1 MKRLFFFFFVHL
13 VESILAPLFKM
24 LEATFELFVP
34 IIVAEMID
42 TGVAGRDVSFL
53 VKRLILLL
61 VLAACGLAFSIT
73 AQYFSAK
80 VATDTAEMM
89 RNDLFRHMET
99 LSWHQIDSLGT
110 STLITRMTS
119 DINTVQNGVNMFLRL
134 FLRSPFVVFGAMF
147 MAFTVDSHTAMTF
160 VVVIPVLFLIVFA
173 VLLATMP
180 LYRKVQKQL
189 DAIMRTT
196 RENLLGVRVVRAF
209 NRQESEKSAFDSE
222 SDNLYD
228 RQIFVGKIS
237 ALLNPMTYV
246 VINLGIVAILWI
258 GGRQVNAGALTQG
271 KIIAQVNYMSQILV
285 ELIKLA
291 NLIIL
296 LSRAMASARRV
307 DDVFRIT
314 NNMQDGTQPFPS
326 VTGAVSAADQSADR
340 KTQAEIASTSD
351 LNAVHTD
358 KVNGASIDFRD
369 VVFRYE
375 KDAEPALTDITFH
388 ADAGSTIGIIGG
400 TGSGKSSIVNLIP
413 RFYDTE
419 SGSVMLNGTDVRQ
432 IRTDDLRSH
441 IGLVPQ
447 KAMLFH
453 GTLRDNMKWG
463 REDATDEEINEA
475 IDIAQARE
483 FVDSKGAGLD
493 LMIEQEGRNLS
504 GGQKQRLTIAR
515 AVVRKPDILIL
526 DDSASALDFATDAAL
541 RHAIRTRAGSCTVI
555 LVSQRVSTVRS
566 ADEILVMNDGKL
578 AGCGTHRELLNS
590 CPEYQDICAS
600 QMTPEEIARDREG
613 DV

>member
-1 MKRLFFFFFVHL
+1 MRAHL

-53 VKRLILLL
+53 VKRLLLLL

-80 VATDTAEMM
+80 VATDTAETM

-147 MAFTVDSHTAMTF
+147 MAFTVDSHTAM
-160 VVVIPVLFLIVFA
+160 
-173 VLLATMP
+173 
-180 LYRKVQKQL
+180 
-189 DAIMRTT
+189 
-196 RENLLGVRVVRAF
+196 
-209 NRQESEKSAFDSE
+209 
-222 SDNLYD
+222 
-228 RQIFVGKIS
+228 
-237 ALLNPMTYV
+237 
-246 VINLGIVAILWI
+246 
-258 GGRQVNAGALTQG
+258 
-271 KIIAQVNYMSQILV
+271 
-285 ELIKLA
+285 
-291 NLIIL
+291 
-296 LSRAMASARRV
+296 ASARRV

-314 NNMQDGTQPFPS
+314 NDMEDGSQPFPPAAAGVS
-326 VTGAVSAADQSADR
+326 V
-340 KTQAEIASTSD
+340 
-351 LNAVHTD
+351 
-358 KVNGASIDFRD
+358 DFHD

-419 SGSVMLNGTDVRQ
+419 SGSVILNGRDVWQ

-447 KAMLFH
+447 KAVLFH

-483 FVDSKGAGLD
+483 FVDSKGEGLD

-541 RHAIRTRAGSCTVI
+541 RHAIRTRAGNSTVI

-613 DV
+613 DD

>member
-1 MKRLFFFFFVHL
+1 MRAHL

-53 VKRLILLL
+53 VKRLLLLL

-80 VATDTAEMM
+80 VATDTAETM

-160 VVVIPVLFLIVFA
+160 VIVIPVLFLIVFA

-258 GGRQVNAGALTQG
+258 GGREVNTGALTQG

-314 NNMQDGTQPFPS
+314 NDMEDGSQPFPPAAAGVS
-326 VTGAVSAADQSADR
+326 V
-340 KTQAEIASTSD
+340 
-351 LNAVHTD
+351 
-358 KVNGASIDFRD
+358 DFHD

-419 SGSVMLNGTDVRQ
+419 SGSVILNGRDVRQ

-447 KAMLFH
+447 KAVLFH

-483 FVDSKGAGLD
+483 FVDSKGEGLD

-541 RHAIRTRAGSCTVI
+541 RHAIRTRAGNSTVI

-613 DV
+613 DD

>member
-1 MKRLFFFFFVHL
+1 MKRLFSYMKVHL
-13 VESILAPLFKM
+13 LESVLAPLFKM

-34 IIVAEMID
+34 IIVADMID
-42 TGVAGRDVSFL
+42 KGVADRDVHYL
-53 VKRLILLL
+53 VQRCILLL

-80 VATDTAEMM
+80 VATHTAQMM
-89 RNDLFRHMET
+89 RDDLFAHIET
-99 LSWHQIDSLGT
+99 LSWRQIDSLGT

-134 FLRSPFVVFGAMF
+134 FLRSPFVVFGAMI
-147 MAFTVDSHTAMTF
+147 MAFTVDSRTAMPF
-160 VVVIPVLFLIVFA
+160 VVAIPVLFLIVFA
-173 VLLATMP
+173 ILLVTMP

-189 DAIMRTT
+189 DTIMRTT

-209 NRQESEKSAFDSE
+209 NRQESEKQAFDSE
-222 SDNLYD
+222 SAGLYD

-237 ALLNPMTYV
+237 ALLNPLTYV

-258 GGRQVNAGALTQG
+258 GAGQVYTGSLTQG

-307 DDVFRIT
+307 DDVFKIT
-314 NNMQDGTQPFPS
+314 NDRTDGTEAFP
-326 VTGAVSAADQSADR
+326 VTG
-340 KTQAEIASTSD
+340 
-351 LNAVHTD
+351 
-358 KVNGASIDFRD
+358 NGGATIDFD
-369 VVFRYE
+369 NVLFRYE
-375 KDAEPALTDITFH
+375 ETAEPALSGITFH

-413 RFYDTE
+413 RFYDVE
-419 SGSVMLNGTDVRQ
+419 SGSVRLNGKDVRE
-432 IRTDDLRSH
+432 IRERDLRSH

-447 KAMLFH
+447 KAVLFH

-463 REDATDEEINEA
+463 REDATDSDINEA

-483 FVDSKGAGLD
+483 FVDSKGDGLD

-541 RHAIRTRAGSCTVI
+541 RKAIRSQSGSRTVI

-566 ADEILVMNDGKL
+566 ADQILVMDDGRL
-578 AGCGTHRELLNS
+578 AGCGTHRELLNT
-590 CPEYQDICAS
+590 CREYQEICAS
-600 QMTPEEIARDREG
+600 QMTPEEIQRDRAAG
-613 DV
+613 VS

>member
-1 MKRLFFFFFVHL
+1 MRAHL

-53 VKRLILLL
+53 VKRLLLLL

-80 VATDTAEMM
+80 VATDTAETM

-160 VVVIPVLFLIVFA
+160 VIVIPVLFLIVFA

-258 GGRQVNAGALTQG
+258 GGRQVNTGALTQG

-314 NNMQDGTQPFPS
+314 NDMEDGSQPFPPAAAGVS
-326 VTGAVSAADQSADR
+326 V
-340 KTQAEIASTSD
+340 
-351 LNAVHTD
+351 
-358 KVNGASIDFRD
+358 DFHD

-419 SGSVMLNGTDVRQ
+419 SGSVILNGRDVRQ

-447 KAMLFH
+447 KAVLFH

-483 FVDSKGAGLD
+483 FVDSKGEGLD

-613 DV
+613 DD

>member
-1 MKRLFFFFFVHL
+1 MKRLFFYMRAHL

-53 VKRLILLL
+53 VKRLLLLL

-80 VATDTAEMM
+80 VATDTAETM

-160 VVVIPVLFLIVFA
+160 VIVIPVLFLIVFA

-258 GGRQVNAGALTQG
+258 GGRQVNTGALTQG

-314 NNMQDGTQPFPS
+314 NDMEDGSQPFPPAAAGVS
-326 VTGAVSAADQSADR
+326 V
-340 KTQAEIASTSD
+340 
-351 LNAVHTD
+351 
-358 KVNGASIDFRD
+358 DFHD

-419 SGSVMLNGTDVRQ
+419 SGSVILNGRDVRQ

-447 KAMLFH
+447 KAVLFH

-483 FVDSKGAGLD
+483 FVDSKGEGLD

-541 RHAIRTRAGSCTVI
+541 RHAIRTRAGNSTVI

-613 DV
+613 DD

>member
-1 MKRLFFFFFVHL
+1 MKRLFFYMRAHL

-34 IIVAEMID
+34 IIVAAMID

-53 VKRLILLL
+53 VKRLLLLL

-80 VATDTAEMM
+80 VATDTAETM

-160 VVVIPVLFLIVFA
+160 VIVIPVLFLIVFA

-258 GGRQVNAGALTQG
+258 GGRQVNTGALTQG

-314 NNMQDGTQPFPS
+314 NDMEDGSQPFPPAAAGVS
-326 VTGAVSAADQSADR
+326 V
-340 KTQAEIASTSD
+340 
-351 LNAVHTD
+351 
-358 KVNGASIDFRD
+358 DFHD

-419 SGSVMLNGTDVRQ
+419 SGSVILNGRDVRQ

-447 KAMLFH
+447 KAVLFH

-483 FVDSKGAGLD
+483 FVDSKGEGLD

-541 RHAIRTRAGSCTVI
+541 RHAIRTRAGNSTVI

-613 DV
+613 DD

>member
-1 MKRLFFFFFVHL
+1 MKRLFFYMRAHL

-53 VKRLILLL
+53 VKRLLLLL

-80 VATDTAEMM
+80 VATDTAETM

-160 VVVIPVLFLIVFA
+160 VIVIPVLFLIVFA

-196 RENLLGVRVVRAF
+196 RENLLGVRAVRAF

-258 GGRQVNAGALTQG
+258 GGRQVNTGALTQG

-314 NNMQDGTQPFPS
+314 NDMEDGSQPFPPAAAGVS
-326 VTGAVSAADQSADR
+326 V
-340 KTQAEIASTSD
+340 
-351 LNAVHTD
+351 
-358 KVNGASIDFRD
+358 DFHD

-419 SGSVMLNGTDVRQ
+419 SGSVILNGRDVRQ

-447 KAMLFH
+447 KAVLFH

-475 IDIAQARE
+475 IDIARARE
-483 FVDSKGAGLD
+483 FVDSKGEGLD

-541 RHAIRTRAGSCTVI
+541 RHAIRTRAGNSTVI

-613 DV
+613 DD